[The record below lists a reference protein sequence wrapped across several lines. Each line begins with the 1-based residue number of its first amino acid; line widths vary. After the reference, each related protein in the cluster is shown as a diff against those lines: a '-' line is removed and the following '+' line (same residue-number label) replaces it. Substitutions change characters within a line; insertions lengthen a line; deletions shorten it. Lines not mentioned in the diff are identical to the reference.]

1 MGRWLLPFVWQAVVT
16 VILIWNR
23 KVLLRRTITFSFWVQ
38 TLIQTTECK
47 QVRARNI
54 QSQLCDSQL
63 VNNRNASTYNS
74 FFLKKTNYLR
84 LKNAQL
90 GYTFSK
96 DPHTSYDSRRLIPG
110 TANSNR
116 NLYIRR

>member
-23 KVLLRRTITFSFWVQ
+23 KLKDNVYTEVYDFQRRKIIDSITFSFWVQ
-38 TLIQTTECK
+38 TLIQTTEMP
-47 QVRARNI
+47 RLEAA
-54 QSQLCDSQL
+54 
-63 VNNRNASTYNS
+63 NNRNASTYNS

-90 GYTFSK
+90 GYYIFS
-96 DPHTSYDSRRLIPG
+96 
-110 TANSNR
+110 
-116 NLYIRR
+116 